1 MIEFAKRLDSIE
13 EYYFSKKAKEI
24 AKVKETSKTIINF
37 SIGNPDLPPAAEVV
51 EFLYSSAKNKNNHGY
66 QSYSG
71 LPELRTAFSK
81 WYSDV
86 FKVELNPQNEIL
98 PLIGSKEGIFHI
110 AMTFINPG
118 EIALIPN
125 PSYAPYNVTVSLAG
139 GNPIFYDLSEQNN
152 WKPDLSSI
160 SEEVAKKAKIMWI
173 NYPNMPT
180 GAVIRKDEFLEIVE
194 FAKKYEIILC
204 NDNPY
209 SLVLPQENP
218 TSILSLVE
226 KNDYVLELNS
236 LSKSHNMAGWRVGL
250 IAGNSVLLDGILKFM
265 SNVNTG
271 IFKPIQEAAAFAIT
285 NITSEWHAERNAI
298 YKKRRDLIFEI
309 TDLLKLS
316 TQKNG
321 SGMFVWA
328 KVDDKIENV
337 DEFVDF
343 LLWEY
348 GIVLTPGRIFG
359 SNGSRFVRF
368 SLGIKE
374 HEIENALEIVKQNQ
388 NAILERFSL

>member
-1 MIEFAKRLDSIE
+1 
-13 EYYFSKKAKEI
+13 
-24 AKVKETSKTIINF
+24 
-37 SIGNPDLPPAAEVV
+37 
-51 EFLYSSAKNKNNHGY
+51 
-66 QSYSG
+66 
-71 LPELRTAFSK
+71 LRTAFSK